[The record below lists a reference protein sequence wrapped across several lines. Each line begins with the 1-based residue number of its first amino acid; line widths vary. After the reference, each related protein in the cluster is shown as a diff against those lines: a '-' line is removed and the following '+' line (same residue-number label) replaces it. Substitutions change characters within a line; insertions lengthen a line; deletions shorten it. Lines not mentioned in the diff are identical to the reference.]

1 MITSLSRGE
10 RILTSQFREVAMAFQ
25 GKEFTTEMKQLI
37 VSLKLHFDKERKA
50 GKSVSTKNAT
60 RRVVQGLGIGEATVK
75 RIMAAHKTGTEF
87 VIEEKARGKPPYRLS
102 LNLQPVIREYIR
114 QKNLK
119 GQKIGAEQIREYLL
133 QKHSVEIPMSTFL
146 RSLSRLG
153 FTYGIGKR
161 RTALKEQ
168 DYVVLARRRYLR
180 KKIANRNNDGSLK
193 RPEVYLDETY
203 INKNHSNQFT
213 WYLEEDGPWVN
224 KPSGKGPRVIVV
236 NAITVNGWVNKA
248 QLVFDANRRT
258 GDYHGQMNW
267 GNFSK
272 WFKTQ
277 LLPNIPDNSLIIL
290 DNARYHNVF
299 TEDAFPVPAT
309 RKEVLCDWLERN
321 SIPWTTDMLKPE
333 LYELCKR
340 LAPTPEYRLD
350 QIAEAAGHSI
360 LRTPQ
365 YHPELQPIETCWGV
379 VKNDMAAHCDF
390 TMKNFRE
397 HLPAAFAKV
406 TSRTCKNL
414 IAKVVKQEEKYWTE
428 DSMLYEE
435 IDEDSETFD

>member
-1 MITSLSRGE
+1 
-10 RILTSQFREVAMAFQ
+10 MAFQ
-25 GKEFTTEMKQLI
+25 GKEFTPEMKQLI
-37 VSLKLHFDKERKA
+37 VNLKMHFDKEKKI
-50 GKSVSTKNAT
+50 GKSVLTKNAT
-60 RRVVQGLGIGEATVK
+60 RRVANGLGIGEATVK
-75 RIMAAHKTGTEF
+75 RIMATHQQGEPS
-87 VIEEKARGKPPYRLS
+87 VVEEKVKGKPPYRLS
-102 LNLQPVIREYIR
+102 LNLQPIIREYIR

-119 GQKIGAEQIREYLL
+119 GQKIGAEQIQNYLL

-146 RSLSRLG
+146 RSLNRLG
-153 FTYGIGKR
+153 FTYGVGKR

-180 KKIANRNNDGSLK
+180 RKIANRNSDGSLK

-203 INKNHSNQFT
+203 INKNHSDQFT

-236 NAITVNGWVNKA
+236 HAITVNGWVSNA
-248 QLVFDANRRT
+248 QLIFDANRRS

-267 GNFSK
+267 DNFSK
-272 WFKTQ
+272 WFETQ

-299 TEDAFPVPAT
+299 AKGTFPVPEA
-309 RKEVLCDWLERN
+309 RKEALCDWLERN
-321 SIPWTTDMLKPE
+321 NIPWTTDMLKPE

-340 LAPTPEYRLD
+340 LSPAPEYRLN

-379 VKNDMAAHCDF
+379 VKNYMADHCDF

-397 HLPAAFAKV
+397 QLPLSFAKV
-406 TSRTCKNL
+406 TAGTCKSL
-414 IAKVVKQEEKYWTE
+414 IAKIIKQEEKYWAE
-428 DSMLYEE
+428 DSKLYEE
-435 IDEDSETFD
+435 IEDNSDGFI

>member
-1 MITSLSRGE
+1 
-10 RILTSQFREVAMAFQ
+10 MAFQ
-25 GKEFTTEMKQLI
+25 GKEFTPEMKQLI
-37 VSLKLHFDKERKA
+37 VNLKLYFDKEKKI
-50 GKSVSTKNAT
+50 GKSVLTKNAT
-60 RRVVQGLGIGEATVK
+60 GRVAHGLGIGEATVK
-75 RIMAAHKTGTEF
+75 RVMAAHKQREIYA
-87 VIEEKARGKPPYRLS
+87 VEEKTRGKPPYRLS

-119 GQKIGAEQIREYLL
+119 GQKIGAEQIRDYLL

-146 RSLSRLG
+146 RSLDRLG
-153 FTYGIGKR
+153 FTYGVGKR

-180 KKIANRNNDGSLK
+180 RKIANRNNDGSLK

-203 INKNHSNQFT
+203 INKNHSGQFT

-224 KPSGKGPRVIVV
+224 KPFGKGPRVIVV
-236 NAITVNGWVNKA
+236 HAITVNGWVNKA

-267 GNFSK
+267 DNFSK
-272 WFKTQ
+272 WFETQ
-277 LLPNIPDNSLIIL
+277 LLPNIPKNSLIIL

-299 TEDAFPVPAT
+299 AEGAFPVPAT

-321 SIPWTTDMLKPE
+321 GIPWTTDMLKPE

-340 LAPTPEYRLD
+340 FAPVPEYKLD

-365 YHPELQPIETCWGV
+365 YHPELQPIETSWGV
-379 VKNDMAAHCDF
+379 VKNYMAAHCDF

-397 HLPAAFAKV
+397 QLPLAFAEV
-406 TSRTCKNL
+406 TSRTCKSL

-428 DSMLYEE
+428 DSKLYEE
-435 IDEDSETFD
+435 IDEDDGVLS

>member
-1 MITSLSRGE
+1 
-10 RILTSQFREVAMAFQ
+10 MAFQ
-25 GKEFTTEMKQLI
+25 GKEFTPEMKQLI
-37 VSLKLHFDKERKA
+37 VNLKAHFDEEKKI
-50 GKSVSTKNAT
+50 GSSISTKNAT
-60 RRVVQGLGIGEATVK
+60 GRVAHGLGIGEATVK
-75 RIMAAHKTGTEF
+75 RIMATHKQGF
-87 VIEEKARGKPPYRLS
+87 PSAVEKKAKGKPPYRMS

-119 GQKIGAEQIREYLL
+119 GQKISAEQIQNYLV
-133 QKHSVEIPMSTFL
+133 QKHAVEIPMSTLL
-146 RSLSRLG
+146 RSLNRLG
-153 FTYGIGKR
+153 FTYGVGKR
-161 RTALKEQ
+161 RTALKER
-168 DYVVLARRRYLR
+168 DYVVIARRRYLR

-267 GNFSK
+267 DNFSK
-272 WFKTQ
+272 WFETQ
-277 LLPNIPDNSLIIL
+277 LLPNIPENSIIIL
-290 DNARYHNVF
+290 DNAKYHNVF
-299 TEDAFPVPAT
+299 AEGTFPVSTT
-309 RKEVLCDWLERN
+309 RKAALCDWLEKN
-321 SIPWTTDMLKPE
+321 NIPWTTDMLKPE
-333 LYELCKR
+333 LYDLCKR
-340 LAPTPEYRLD
+340 LAPTPEYKLD
-350 QIAEAAGHSI
+350 KIAEATGHSI

-379 VKNDMAAHCDF
+379 VKNYMADHCDF

-397 HLPAAFAKV
+397 QLPAAFTKV
-406 TSRTCKNL
+406 TMRTCKSL
-414 IAKVVKQEEKYWTE
+414 IAKVVKQEEKYWIE
-428 DSMLYEE
+428 DTKLYEE
-435 IDEDSETFD
+435 IDEVSEILI